1 MADSNF
7 AKILDG
13 NYDNRIQTNNS
24 KTVDNNMNEWR
35 DAYEK
40 AKDARKKAE
49 DAFKKAGLS
58 L

>member
-24 KTVDNNMNEWR
+24 KTIDNNMNEWR

-40 AKDARKKAE
+40 AKRRDQQDTDGK
-49 DAFKKAGLS
+49 DN
-58 L
+58 